1 LRVRGFTE
9 KANKA
14 NDKLFYKV
22 IEFLTSL
29 YEGLPEVCCLVLDGV
44 TISQYKLRKTVLD
57 KCGKVVDPLFLLRK
71 ITNIFENYATD
82 NLVLVNK
89 GKKQLY
95 SYKAEYLWEH
105 MESNTFSQDILIG
118 FKVFFF

>member
-1 LRVRGFTE
+1 M
-9 KANKA
+9 
-14 NDKLFYKV
+14 
-22 IEFLTSL
+22 
-29 YEGLPEVCCLVLDGV
+29 
-44 TISQYKLRKTVLD
+44 LD